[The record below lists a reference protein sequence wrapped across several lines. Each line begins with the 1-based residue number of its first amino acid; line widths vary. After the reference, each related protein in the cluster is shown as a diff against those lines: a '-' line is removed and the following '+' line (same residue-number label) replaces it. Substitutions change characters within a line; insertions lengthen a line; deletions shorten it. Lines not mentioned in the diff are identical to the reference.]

1 MIIASMVERVD
12 SSVQPQDPS
21 GWLTRS
27 LELYAEN
34 SMVVGVGMIC
44 WTKKSDGLPGGDRLV
59 AGRGEGAN
67 DVEMYNARVWILK
80 SVRL

>member
-1 MIIASMVERVD
+1 MERVG

-44 WTKKSDGLPGGDRLV
+44 WTKRSDGLPGVGRLV
-59 AGRGEGAN
+59 AGRGEGAK
-67 DVEMYNARVWILK
+67 DIEISNARVWRLK
-80 SVRL
+80 SVGL